1 MGEKELRELFLQ
13 RLYLEYMLF
22 KDSMLQKEKGDIYKD
37 SYKVEIFVNLYEIL
51 VSHAENLNSNTIRG
65 LLNLNFGILEFLY
78 QEWLHRED
86 TFYEEL
92 TEYACSELEAVLK
105 DSNADGRK
113 DDGDGKEP
121 DQAA

>member
-1 MGEKELRELFLQ
+1 MDEKELRELLQ
-13 RLYLEYMLF
+13 VRLHMELQLF
-22 KDSMLQKEKGDIYKD
+22 KDSMFQKEKGDIYKD

-65 LLNLNFGILEFLY
+65 LLNRNFGILEFLY

-92 TEYACSELEAVLK
+92 REYACSELEAVLK
-105 DSNADGRK
+105 DSNTDGRK
-113 DDGDGKEP
+113 DEGDGKES